1 LYPQTTLLLQS
12 LAPKIDLLI
21 NEESTRTFIT
31 VAIPEHKSLIDV
43 VTCCDKTLL
52 EFDKEVFYKPA
63 TFHISLAWV
72 LGDQRDQIDI
82 KNLQSCLEKIEE
94 STFHVDSICCKI
106 GNKLYTSKL

>member
-1 LYPQTTLLLQS
+1 MNNLLSYCGLVDARIRGS
-12 LAPKIDLLI
+12 DKDL
-21 NEESTRTFIT
+21 
-31 VAIPEHKSLIDV
+31 P

-63 TFHISLAWV
+63 TFHVSLAWV

-82 KNLQSCLEKIEE
+82 KNLQSCLEKFEE
-94 STFHVDSICCKI
+94 STFHVDSIYCKI